1 MKSSNTHKST
11 SETVRRRKGNPSDD
25 IPRLDD
31 YDLPP
36 HIDVDYS
43 KAKPNRFAKRPKIYH
58 GGARPGAGRKAA
70 PEPVER
76 HTLVIY
82 KSHADYMRSLDP
94 SLSKALRKL
103 IVAGKSKAR

>member
-1 MKSSNTHKST
+1 MKTKRKTVPRSSQ
-11 SETVRRRKGNPSDD
+11 VRAAIDKEVPAAAADLKDD
-25 IPRLDD
+25 LRPH
-31 YDLPP
+31 YD
-36 HIDVDYS
+36 IDYS

-82 KSHADYMRSLDP
+82 KSHADYLRSLDP

-103 IVAGKSKAR
+103 IAAGKS

>member
-1 MKSSNTHKST
+1 MRT
-11 SETVRRRKGNPSDD
+11 KGNAAPRSSRAHVATDQAVPAAAADLNDD
-25 IPRLDD
+25 LRPH
-31 YDLPP
+31 YDL
-36 HIDVDYS
+36 DYG

-58 GGARPGAGRKAA
+58 GGARQGAGRKAA

-103 IVAGKSKAR
+103 IAAGRAQ